1 MVHKTLP
8 PIQPNDFGRNIP
20 PLKSN
25 SDPESSIKFRKATKK
40 SISPRQKRST
50 ISANYAQHCSES
62 LKLNEGTCAGNLEQ
76 IILLEFFE
84 HAAFNLYE
92 LIGHE

>member
-50 ISANYAQHCSES
+50 ISAKYDEYCCEFSQ
-62 LKLNEGTCAGNLEQ
+62 LNEGTCTGYLEQ
-76 IILLEFFE
+76 VILLKLFE
-84 HAAFNLYE
+84 HAAFDLYE

>member
-8 PIQPNDFGRNIP
+8 PIQPKDFGRNIP

-40 SISPRQKRST
+40 SMRPREKRST
-50 ISANYAQHCSES
+50 ISANNVQIIIKNSKKS
-62 LKLNEGTCAGNLEQ
+62 NETCAGNLEQ
-76 IILLEFFE
+76 VILLEFFE
-84 HAAFNLYE
+84 HAALDLYK

>member
-40 SISPRQKRST
+40 SIRPRLKRST
-50 ISANYAQHCSES
+50 ISANDAQYHCEF
-62 LKLNEGTCAGNLEQ
+62 LKSNDGTCAGNLEQ
-76 IILLEFFE
+76 VVLLKLFE
-84 HAAFNLYE
+84 HAAFDFYE
-92 LIGHE
+92 LI